1 VPRASFTRRGSA
13 KLVVC
18 AVAVVGLAGLAGCDA
33 SENADVIR
41 GRELFLG
48 GGQCSQCHALAQA
61 GSSAEVGPDLD
72 ASFTD
77 ARASGMDSDTIEGIV
92 EAQIANPREVDEN
105 DPNFEK
111 TYMPADLVTGQD
123 ATDVAAYVASVAG
136 VPGAQPPP
144 LGEPPDVFTEL
155 CGSCHTLQAAGTA
168 GTVGPDLDEALQGWS
183 AKEIRE
189 AIVNP
194 DAKIAQGYSAGVMPQ
209 DFEQQL
215 AEDDALNRLVQYL
228 IDSVGGGSGGNGSGG
243 GGG

>member
-1 VPRASFTRRGSA
+1 MNRRGSA

-18 AVAVVGLAGLAGCDA
+18 AVSVIGLAGLAGCDA
-33 SENADVIR
+33 SENADIER

-48 GGQCSQCHALAQA
+48 GGQCSQCHTLAQA
-61 GSSAEVGPDLD
+61 GSSSEVGPDLD
-72 ASFTD
+72 ASFAD
-77 ARASGMDSDTIEGIV
+77 ARASGMDSDTIEGVV

-105 DPNFEK
+105 DPDFEK
-111 TYMPADLVTGQD
+111 TYMPAELVAGQD

-136 VPGAQPPP
+136 VPGAEPPP
-144 LGEPPDVFTEL
+144 LGEPPEVFTEL
-155 CGSCHTLQAAGTA
+155 CGSCHALQAAGTA

-183 AKEIRE
+183 ANEIRE

-194 DAKIAQGYSAGVMPQ
+194 DAEIAQGYSAGVMPQ

-215 AEDDALNRLVQYL
+215 AEGNALDDLVQYL
-228 IDSVGGGSGGNGSGG
+228 LDSVGGSGG